1 MLEALFRSMV
11 AVYHTSPAMTSSTTA
26 REEDGSY
33 FEQQLAMEVGGK
45 ALDVF
50 AVLGISSL
58 LQQFF
63 PPTTLLL
70 VVSSL
75 LPRVSNLRFPH
86 KKVPNPQQME
96 LMNLERLCSRLSRSA
111 GLPSDVPSADDTIAL
126 PYQVYGV
133 CEPLHLPT
141 LHGRLSPADV
151 LDQMKLEAA
160 TTDTAVTTS
169 PRWRCYVNG
178 NRSLLTTRLLVRC
191 LLQNFL
197 K

>member
-63 PPTTLLL
+63 SANNTLA
-70 VVSSL
+70 SSIFIITA
-75 LPRVSNLRFPH
+75 SKQFEISSQES
-86 KKVPNPQQME
+86 PQ
-96 LMNLERLCSRLSRSA
+96 
-111 GLPSDVPSADDTIAL
+111 PSANGIDEFGEAL
-126 PYQVYGV
+126 FKA
-133 CEPLHLPT
+133 
-141 LHGRLSPADV
+141 LSLSGTAQRRSFRRRHHSSPVSGIRCLRTATPAH
-151 LDQMKLEAA
+151 APR
-160 TTDTAVTTS
+160 TAVTS
-169 PRWRCYVNG
+169 
-178 NRSLLTTRLLVRC
+178 
-191 LLQNFL
+191 
-197 K
+197 